1 MMTKLRERSA
11 VILWILVFA
20 FVATIIFAWGMGG
33 FDSSQ
38 GPSDQGVM
46 AVINGE
52 KVDYRTFEQGVIQR
66 INQETQNSSAP
77 VTPERVTQLRT
88 RAWNDYLNLAL
99 ERQWAGERGMNP
111 YDEEI
116 VSHIRHN
123 PPGDLARNPEFLI
136 DGKFDSSKWI
146 EVLTDP
152 QYENFVI
159 QLEQSTRQTLAL
171 TKYRSL
177 VFASPLH
184 SELEVWNDYL
194 LKNQTVQVKFI
205 KIPFQGIEI
214 DSSEISEADL
224 ENRYREHLDEYE
236 LGRRAILSYVTLP
249 VVTSAEDSVNILDD
263 ASYVLGRVQ
272 GGDNWDDLASAY
284 SGDESNAN
292 NGGDLGWFGRG
303 NMVPPFEKQAFSME
317 PGDISP
323 LVETSFGYHIIKM
336 IERRIN
342 DAGEEEVHA
351 AHILLKMAPS
361 QATFSYWASLAED
374 FKIDSDE
381 KGFDICAEN
390 AGYKLEVTS
399 EITTD
404 GFLPGLGRHQRAL
417 DMVFHSEVG
426 EVLYPI
432 SHQDSWYI
440 YRIDSF
446 IEPGAPS
453 LSELGNRLWFQVKR
467 DKQITRA
474 QEQAEEILAANSG
487 VSDLDSFTLS
497 DTTLQVYMTETPF
510 KMTDYVRDLGKDYLF
525 NAAAFDAPI
534 GAVIGPLQGKY
545 GSYFLQV
552 ITRDDD
558 SAMRE
563 KFEEEAEAFRDT
575 YSANI
580 DRTAYQRF
588 ITMLSDDAT
597 IEDNRYKFG
606 RDY

>member
-33 FDSSQ
+33 FDNSQ

-46 AVINGE
+46 AVVNGE
-52 KVDYRTFEQGVIQR
+52 KVDYRAFEQGVIQR

-77 VTPERVTQLRT
+77 VTAERVKQLRT

-99 ERQWAGERGMNP
+99 ERQWADNCGMSP

-116 VSHIRHN
+116 VSHIRYN
-123 PPGDLARNPEFLI
+123 PPGDLVQNPEFLVE
-136 DGKFDSSKWI
+136 GEFDSSKWI

-159 QLEQSTRQTLAL
+159 QLEQNTRRTLAL

-184 SELEVWNDYL
+184 SDLEVWNDYL
-194 LKNQTVQVKFI
+194 LKNQMVQVKFL
-205 KIPFQGIEI
+205 KIPFQGVQI

-224 ENRYREHLDEYE
+224 ENWYHEHIDEYE
-236 LGRRAILSYVTLP
+236 LDKRAVLSFVKLP
-249 VVTSAEDSVNILDD
+249 IVTSAEDSTNILDD
-263 ASYVLGRVQ
+263 ANYVLSRVQ
-272 GGDNWDDLASAY
+272 DGDNWDELVSAY
-284 SGDESNAN
+284 SGDESNAE

-303 NMVPPFEKQAFSME
+303 NMVPPFEEQAFSME
-317 PGDISP
+317 PGDVSP
-323 LVETSFGYHIIKM
+323 IVETSFGYHIIKM
-336 IERRIN
+336 IERRTN

-351 AHILLKMAPS
+351 AHILLKMEPS
-361 QATFSYWASLAED
+361 QATYSYWASLVED
-374 FKIDSDE
+374 FKLDADE

-390 AGYKLEVTS
+390 AGYGIEVTS
-399 EITTD
+399 EVTED

-417 DMVFHSEVG
+417 DLIFHSEVG

-432 SHQDSWYI
+432 VHQDTWYI
-440 YRIDSF
+440 YRIDRF
-446 IEPGAPS
+446 IEPGAQPM
-453 LSELGNRLWFQVKR
+453 SELGNRLWFQVKR
-467 DKQITRA
+467 DKQITQA
-474 QEQAEEILAANSG
+474 KVQAEEILAANSG
-487 VSDLDSFTLS
+487 VDDLESFALT
-497 DTTLQVYMTETPF
+497 DTTLQVHLTETPF
-510 KMTDYVRDLGKDYLF
+510 KMTDYVTDLGKDYLF
-525 NAAAFDAPI
+525 NAAAFDAPTGEI
-534 GAVIGPLQGKY
+534 IGPLHGKY

-552 ITRDDD
+552 VNRDDHE
-558 SAMRE
+558 SMLE
-563 KFEEEAEAFRDT
+563 KFEQDAETFRTT
-575 YSANI
+575 YYENI
-580 DRTAYQRF
+580 NRTAYQRF
-588 ITMLSDDAT
+588 ITMLTDEAT